1 MLLFEW
7 NDSRFELKICRIVFS
22 FIHIEYFVL
31 ILLLSII
38 IIIYLLFFLLLFLFI
53 IVRNY
58 SVSLSL
64 YQRRRNAS
72 TKFAK
77 VALSRIIEFSQEI
90 LPQ

>member
-22 FIHIEYFVL
+22 FIHLEYFVL

-38 IIIYLLFFLLLFLFI
+38 IIIYLLFFLLLFI
-53 IVRNY
+53 IVRNH

-77 VALSRIIEFSQEI
+77 VALSRIIEFSQEL